1 MDNKILLK
9 RDMTLGTG
17 AAENDGDFLSQCFV
31 ETPEYKILRNFSDK
45 KTILLGRTGT
55 GKTALL
61 KQLKEDVDVY
71 IEIKPNTFVIQY
83 ISNLP
88 FIQLL
93 RDQGV
98 NLDVYYKFLWLHE
111 IMSKIIKEC
120 FAYRGLDFIQILT
133 ARIKNTS
140 RIVQMKKYFKTY
152 GNIFFEEKGAEKV
165 TTELEASV
173 KASFPTNVV
182 SGGLTEVQRKEIQTL
197 ASLKINDTQINQL
210 RNIIYLLKDFLEEN
224 SQRKILVTIDDL
236 DQNWVDVDS
245 KYKLIGALLDAVR
258 LFTDVPSLK
267 ILLAM
272 RSDLLLKTCNATGRQ
287 TEKDMAF
294 TLKLNW
300 SQDSLFQ
307 ILDLRIAWLF
317 RHKYS
322 KSHQITFYDIFKDCE
337 ISGVDAAT
345 YLIERTMMRPR
356 DIITFVNL
364 CIEESDNKTSVSEDA
379 VLRAEKSFQHDRLNA
394 LYSEWQENIP
404 AIRVYVSTLFVLP
417 VSFTLSEIV
426 ENFYDKIESSILAEE
441 TYEEDSLVRAFLET
455 SPTDLVK
462 RRRNI
467 QRLIEVGFLIG
478 AVGKKDGNI
487 LVYSTPSIPE
497 LMPKDYNIS
506 DIEFI
511 LHPLFRK

>member
-1 MDNKILLK
+1 
-9 RDMTLGTG
+9 MTLGTG
-17 AAENDGDFLSQCFV
+17 AAENDGEFLSRCFV
-31 ETPEYKILRNFSDK
+31 ETPEYRILCNFNDR

-61 KQLKEDVDVY
+61 KQLKENVDVY
-71 IEIKPNTFVIQY
+71 IEIKPNTFAIQY

-88 FIQLL
+88 FIQML
-93 RDQGV
+93 RGQGV

-111 IMSKIIKEC
+111 IMSKIIKEY
-120 FAYRGLDFIQILT
+120 FAYKGQDFVQMFT
-133 ARIKNTS
+133 ERIKNPS
-140 RIVQMKKYFKTY
+140 RIGQMKKYLKSY

-165 TTELEASV
+165 TTELEASL
-173 KASFPTNVV
+173 KAAFPNNVL
-182 SGGLTEVQRKEIQTL
+182 SAGLTEVQKKEIQTL
-197 ASLKINDTQINQL
+197 ASLRINETQINQL
-210 RNIIYLLKDFLEEN
+210 KNIIQLLKEFLEEN
-224 SQRKILVTIDDL
+224 HQRKILVAIDDL
-236 DQNWVDVDS
+236 DQNWVDIDS

-258 LFTDVPSLK
+258 LFADVPSLK

-287 TEKDMAF
+287 TEKDMSF
-294 TLKLNW
+294 TLRLNW
-300 SQDSLFQ
+300 SKDSLFQ
-307 ILDLRIAWLF
+307 ILNKRISWLF

-322 KSHQITFYDIFKDCE
+322 KSHQITFHDIFKDCR
-337 ISGVDAAT
+337 ISGEDAAT

-364 CIEESDNKTSVSEDA
+364 CIEESDNKTSVSGEA

-404 AIRVYVSTLFVLP
+404 AIRIYISSLFVLP
-417 VSFTLSEIV
+417 NSFTLSEIV
-426 ENFYDKIESSILAEE
+426 EHFYDKIESSILMDGA
-441 TYEEDSLVRAFLET
+441 YEDDSLVRAFLET
-455 SPTDLVK
+455 PKTDLMK

-467 QRLIEVGFLIG
+467 QRLIEVAFLIG

-497 LMPKDYNIS
+497 LMPKDYML
-506 DIEFI
+506 DVVFVV
-511 LHPLFRK
+511 HPLFRM